1 MLLQVLLPE
10 GFQRLSPEAHA
21 QAFQSFVLEPM
32 PLDPGTP
39 RQVDLLFV
47 ASTGSQEL
55 HFQMG
60 LVNTELAGQG
70 TPRWTIQML
79 LSREPG
85 ADVLAR
91 SSDFGAY
98 GVYFNLE
105 VAGLYGSVPEVGYKY
120 NFVRMTFRLPE
131 GASMS
136 TGGSLVVL
144 APSLF
149 VLDPETFNRENLPPQ
164 SVANLDVGFSSIV
177 WSRLNISLVYPLVVS
192 HFYSFSFSV
201 TNPSVADDTEDLHWE
216 MCYERG
222 RVVSANTR
230 IPAFK
235 LEAFFQRVE
244 ISPSS
249 VLPGRSPNE
258 VEVQVILGST
268 ELHGR
273 TSTLAIKLPGGF
285 GVDQSL
291 LGENLWWCQLG
302 VETYNVGKVQSHGFV
317 PRGLPSSS
325 RCRLQQDL
333 VLIDLTETL
342 HLDVSYHF
350 QLRLSNPL
358 GIAVDNTWTFS
369 TERDSSTLHL
379 ARSISNFDLYSLSN
393 VGLFSSDV
401 RQNLTQLI
409 LVQMTPPVHVMGFAQ
424 LRLRGPPEFQLSCS
438 ERGSTAPRG
447 SLPLETECS
456 LIGSALQMKLPEPLL
471 FAPYQPQLL
480 AGEAYV
486 FGLYCIN
493 PPSSGTGRT
502 FELEIYGLV
511 ATASQRLLGIEPSL
525 VAPQLAQPLA
535 YLEVSAPAEVIP
547 ASATLVTVRF
557 QAPRGADGTV
567 RAVLLEVAPGFR
579 LSDGGNC
586 ISFSSAVLQPGDT
599 VLPPSTCAPLDTSRV
614 VVAMPSALPLMAE
627 ELGRIYV
634 FQIGVIVPEQVLVDL
649 ILVALLPSP
658 NSAPLYAASAGLGTQ
673 QGSLATVLPVA
684 PLPQEWCWVCSS
696 WVGRCICRGDGVRSW
711 SWSWDCWS

>member
-1 MLLQVLLPE
+1 MILKIYIGRCVTN
-10 GFQRLSPEAHA
+10 AA
-21 QAFQSFVLEPM
+21 A
-32 PLDPGTP
+32 
-39 RQVDLLFV
+39 
-47 ASTGSQEL
+47 
-55 HFQMG
+55 
-60 LVNTELAGQG
+60 
-70 TPRWTIQML
+70 
-79 LSREPG
+79 
-85 ADVLAR
+85 
-91 SSDFGAY
+91 
-98 GVYFNLE
+98 
-105 VAGLYGSVPEVGYKY
+105 
-120 NFVRMTFRLPE
+120 
-131 GASMS
+131 
-136 TGGSLVVL
+136 
-144 APSLF
+144 
-149 VLDPETFNRENLPPQ
+149 
-164 SVANLDVGFSSIV
+164 
-177 WSRLNISLVYPLVVS
+177 WSRPTLGCTDSVENKRNTGVVGDLGRETA
-192 HFYSFSFSV
+192 FRP
-201 TNPSVADDTEDLHWE
+201 NPPPG
-216 MCYERG
+216 G
-222 RVVSANTR
+222 RNAR
-230 IPAFK
+230 RQIPAFK

-684 PLPQEWCWVCSS
+684 PLPQEQIVPEPTDSPLPPLSLVNVVVSYAVDTSS
-696 WVGRCICRGDGVRSW
+696 HLLLILLLQLT
-711 SWSWDCWS
+711 